1 MALSHNPFG
10 RRVESGCGGGGGI
23 GGWWGA
29 DRCTKHPPRLFP
41 YMLFPNELFTRYKT
55 GKGRRVTVMV
65 CIVNSITDISHL
77 GSLDCKQE
85 KMRRG
90 ERMAGNMWV
99 SSNVFLLRIVSHL
112 DCCTSTS
119 TLLNIHLLMER

>member
-1 MALSHNPFG
+1 MVVVVVG
-10 RRVESGCGGGGGI
+10 GSGVGGEQTDAPNI
-23 GGWWGA
+23 
-29 DRCTKHPPRLFP
+29 PPRLFP

-65 CIVNSITDISHL
+65 CIVNSVTDISHL